1 MGKNRYLLVLDYL
14 PARINE
20 LKIIK
25 DYIKEKYS
33 LDMVIISDMLS
44 GLEKEFCQY
53 VYHLPVSSPD
63 YQEEVL
69 KILAALDMQCA
80 CVLPFM
86 DAVSGHAASIADKL
100 GVYGDSPDLSF
111 AGINKLKFRE
121 QESVLARFLRAQS
134 ITLPKWMQIDNYEQL
149 SDFFKSCPAGVVIK
163 PVDGR
168 ANIGV
173 RVVKHHSELYQSYQ
187 NTLEVV
193 SDSTIIAEELIEFD
207 SEFSFDGVGA
217 LSFLTQ
223 KFCQTG
229 EYPVELG
236 QIVPAQ
242 CSPSSALALIKAGQS
257 MNLISGQRYG
267 AFHNEIKLNSTTG
280 QTFLVET
287 NRRPAGMRI
296 WDMANR
302 VFGISLQKIWVDHLI
317 QGYADTLVI
326 PQAMGS
332 AFLINL
338 VSPVDGTLSADKVQK
353 EIQDKTAS
361 LVNTLLA
368 KYDYEIIDIKI
379 NIKGNSHLYRTPKT
393 NNEFCG
399 YVCVYIR
406 DAKVDHIQLMN
417 LINTSWQSMMN
428 KEIINH

>member
-1 MGKNRYLLVLDYL
+1 MSKKKYLLVLDYL

-25 DYIKEKYS
+25 DYINEKYS

-44 GLEKEFCQY
+44 GLEKEFCQH
-53 VYHLPVSSPD
+53 VYHLSVSSPD
-63 YQEEVL
+63 YQEDVIN
-69 KILAALDMQCA
+69 ILASLDMQCV
-80 CVLPFM
+80 CILPFM

-100 GVYGDSPDLSF
+100 GVYGDNTDLSF
-111 AGINKLKFRE
+111 AGIDKLKFRE
-121 QESVLARFLRAQS
+121 QESVLAHFLRAQS
-134 ITLPKWMQIDNYEQL
+134 ITLPQWRKIDNFNQL
-149 SDFFKSCPAGVVIK
+149 SEFFKSCPAGVVIK

-173 RVVKHHSELYQSYQ
+173 RVIKDDKELYDSYQ

-193 SDSTIIAEELIEFD
+193 ADSTIIAEELMAFD

-223 KFCQTG
+223 KLCQPG

-267 AFHNEIKLNSTTG
+267 AFHNEIKLNSHTG

-296 WDMANR
+296 WDMANK
-302 VFGISLQKIWVDHLI
+302 VFGISLQRIWVDYLI

-326 PQAMGS
+326 PQATGS

-338 VSPVDGTLSADKVQK
+338 VSPVDGILHADSVQQK
-353 EIQDKTAS
+353 IEDKTAS

-368 KYDYEIIDIKI
+368 GYNYEIIHIKI
-379 NIKGNSHLYRTPKT
+379 NIKGNSRLYRTPKT

-406 DAKVDHIQLMN
+406 DAKIDHIQLMN
-417 LINTSWQSMMN
+417 LINTSWQSMM
-428 KEIINH
+428 KEEIIAD

>member
-1 MGKNRYLLVLDYL
+1 MNIKKYLLVLDYL

-25 DYIKEKYS
+25 KYIEEEYD

-44 GLEKEFCQY
+44 GAEKEIWEH
-53 VYHLPVSSPD
+53 VYHLPISSPN
-63 YQEEVL
+63 YQENVL
-69 KILAALDMQCA
+69 KILANLDMECV

-86 DAVSGHAASIADKL
+86 DAVSGHAANIAAKL
-100 GVYGDSPDLSF
+100 GVYGDDPVLSF
-111 AGINKLKFRE
+111 AGINKLDFRK
-121 QESVLARFLRAQS
+121 QESVLARFLNAQC
-134 ITLPKWMQIDNYEQL
+134 ITLPRWIQVEDYSQL
-149 SDFFKSCPAGVVIK
+149 SEFFECCPAGVVIK

-173 RVVKHHSELYQSYQ
+173 KIVKEKKDLHASYQS
-187 NTLEVV
+187 TCKVAP
-193 SDSTIIAEELIEFD
+193 DSVIIAEELINFD

-223 KFCQTG
+223 KFSQTG

-242 CSPSSALALIKAGQS
+242 CSPSSSLALIKAGQS

-296 WDMANR
+296 WDMANK

-317 QGYADTLVI
+317 NGSANTLVI
-326 PQAMGS
+326 PQATGS

-338 VSPVDGTLSADKVQK
+338 VSSVEGVIQADIVQE
-353 EIQDKTAS
+353 EIEKKTAA
-361 LVNTLLA
+361 LVSKLLSEFQ
-368 KYDYEIIDIKI
+368 YEILHIKI
-379 NIKGNSHLYRTPKT
+379 NIEGGSLVYKTPKT
-393 NNEFCG
+393 NNDFCG
-399 YVCVYIR
+399 YVCVYIK
-406 DAKVDHIQLMN
+406 DAGIDHIQLMN
-417 LINTSWQSMMN
+417 EINTTWQTMIS
-428 KEIINH
+428 KDIIPR